1 MKIFKPSF
9 ALASVS
15 AFLFVSIAAAS
26 TWSQRTKIT
35 FNEPVEVPGM
45 VLPAGTYTFSLLPG
59 PTNRNIVQIYNAT
72 GEKFFTNVLAIPDYR
87 IHPTGHTVLKFEES
101 APGSPEAI
109 KAWFY
114 PGLQYGQEFVYPK
127 TRAMEL
133 AKANHQ
139 PVAYTDT
146 DMTNYYKAEMKTG
159 NEPAAN
165 SIRNAEV
172 GHVNAN
178 GQTTSD
184 TASQQPP
191 AQH

>member
-1 MKIFKPSF
+1 MKIVRPSL
-9 ALASVS
+9 ALASAS
-15 AFLFVSIAAAS
+15 AFLFVSVAFGD
-26 TWSQRTKIT
+26 TWSQRTKLT
-35 FNEPVEVPGM
+35 FNNPVEVPGM
-45 VLPAGTYTFSLLPG
+45 VLPAGTYTFALLPG

-72 GEKFFTNVLAIPDYR
+72 GEKFYTNVLAIPDLR
-87 IHPTGHTVLKFEES
+87 LHPTGHTVLKFEET

-133 AKANHQ
+133 AKMSHQ

-146 DMTNYYKAEMKTG
+146 DLTHYYKAEMKTG

-165 SIRNAEV
+165 GMRGADV
-172 GHVNAN
+172 GHINGN
-178 GQTTSD
+178 GQVSNDTS
-184 TASQQPP
+184 SQQPP
-191 AQH
+191 AEH